1 MNVFKMRD
9 LIKSR
14 LTHLEVD
21 YQFNR
26 DEESLRIYRQ
36 DNHKGITVKLSPVV
50 AKYNKG

>member
-21 YQFNR
+21 YQF
-26 DEESLRIYRQ
+26 
-36 DNHKGITVKLSPVV
+36 
-50 AKYNKG
+50 